1 MPRTTRLRSEM
12 SNRRLNNITVGGTA
26 VAIGRIINRHMAIPK
41 TNRPIIARAEA
52 TNRVVKHSHVFVV
65 PILAVNAWA
74 ATFAFAVDLGMA
86 RGTNSSSSGSAQI
99 ALGGILSALCWLFL
113 ILAGVMPTGRFFL
126 LTMASLVII
135 VACLELGQ
143 RGAFLVYLATSALAF
158 VYPNIFTCVMFAL
171 CFGLLPQLIV
181 FLRVRTSTFIMR
193 IVTHIVMSAM
203 ALLALF
209 IIGID
214 RFTFGRFE
222 PSNLVIAIL
231 VMVLLQLFLLI
242 YHYVLRVFER
252 FYMDRISP
260 WVRRRS

>member
-113 ILAGVMPTGRFFL
+113 ILAGVMPTGRFF
-126 LTMASLVII
+126 
-135 VACLELGQ
+135 
-143 RGAFLVYLATSALAF
+143 F
-158 VYPNIFTCVMFAL
+158 
-171 CFGLLPQLIV
+171 
-181 FLRVRTSTFIMR
+181 
-193 IVTHIVMSAM
+193 
-203 ALLALF
+203 
-209 IIGID
+209 
-214 RFTFGRFE
+214 
-222 PSNLVIAIL
+222 
-231 VMVLLQLFLLI
+231 
-242 YHYVLRVFER
+242 
-252 FYMDRISP
+252 
-260 WVRRRS
+260 